1 MHKFRKINN
10 LFFILYL
17 LPAVFILWF
26 ISKFALDIPYM
37 DQWSLVPFFEKIY
50 DGKATF
56 TDFFAPHNE
65 HRLFFPKLIFV
76 VLAFLTNWQIR
87 YELYFNFILAC
98 ITCFSIYKLSIT
110 TQKPDKF
117 LSKISTI
124 LTCLL
129 IFSLMQYEN
138 WLWGFQLANQLINT
152 CLVVA
157 TFILTSFKE
166 WSVKKRVIIAAILCF
181 IASFSS
187 AQGLLTWLAL
197 LPAVAFLENNS
208 NGDDNINKEQLD
220 IWGCFFIISGLLYAI
235 GYDKPVDTPSF
246 IIPFEQPF
254 NSLFF
259 ALNVLGFPILS
270 VVAKPGA
277 VFILGLIISV
287 LFITISWYIFKHF
300 PEEFRENLTPW
311 VCLGIFAILFAI
323 MTTIGRGALPIE
335 FARISRYTTNSLLLI
350 VAFIQIL
357 RFFVSL
363 YPSDRIQ
370 VFKGIYGVL
379 SGVFLAIFISNSIF
393 TFAHVQ
399 EFKKNI
405 DIGKNCLNYIYLF
418 NETYRDQSYNNCLKN
433 LYPDAEEIK
442 NNAEIMDKLYFREF
456 PLDANL
462 NLPMPNQTYGN
473 IDKPASNEKP
483 LIVNKNST
491 GFSIAGW
498 AILPETK
505 KNPQVVFLSNN
516 KSKSFFA
523 TAIINTER
531 PDVAAYFKNKR
542 FLKSGWAVDISSA
555 SLPPGKT
562 IINAWVYDASNDR
575 FFKLKGEAKILLQ

>member
-1 MHKFRKINN
+1 MNKLSKINQI
-10 LFFILYL
+10 LFILYL

-26 ISKFALDIPYM
+26 ISKFAINIPYM
-37 DQWSLVPFFEKIY
+37 DQWSLVPFFEKIS

-56 TDFFAPHNE
+56 TDFFALHNE

-76 VLAFLTNWQIR
+76 GFAFLTNWKIR

-98 ITCFSIYKLSIT
+98 ITCFTLYKLSIK
-110 TQKPDKF
+110 TQKPDNF
-117 LSKISTI
+117 LAKISTI

-157 TFILTSFKE
+157 TFILTSFQQ
-166 WSVKKRVIIAAILCF
+166 WSINKRVIIAAILCF

-197 LPAVAFLENNS
+197 IPAVAFLENPN
-208 NGDDNINKEQLD
+208 NVDDNINKEKLD
-220 IWGCFFIISGLLYAI
+220 IWGTLFIVSAIIYAI

-246 IIPFEQPF
+246 IIPFEQPI

-259 ALNVLGFPILS
+259 ALNLLGFPILS

-277 VFILGLIISV
+277 AFIVGLLICVF
-287 LFITISWYIFKHF
+287 FITTSWYIFKHF
-300 PEEFRENLTPW
+300 RLEFRQNLTPW
-311 VCLGIFAILFAI
+311 VCLGIFSSLFAV

-335 FARISRYTTNSLLLI
+335 FAMISRYTTNSLLLI

-370 VFKGIYGVL
+370 IFKGIYGVF
-379 SGVFLAIFISNSIF
+379 SGIFLAIFLSNSIATF
-393 TFAHVQ
+393 THIK
-399 EFKKNI
+399 EFKTNI
-405 DIGKNCLNYIYLF
+405 DIGKACLNYIYIF
-418 NETYRDQSYNNCLKN
+418 NEKYIDKSYNNCLKN
-433 LYPDAEEIK
+433 LYPDAEEVKKYADIL
-442 NNAEIMDKLYFREF
+442 DKLYFREF

-462 NLPMPNQTYGN
+462 ILPMPNQTYGN
-473 IDKPASNEKP
+473 IDKPASSKNP
-483 LIVNKNST
+483 LLINKNIT
-491 GFSIAGW
+491 GFSITGW
-498 AILPETK
+498 AILPEST
-505 KNPQVVFLSNN
+505 KNPQVVFLTNN
-516 KSKSFFA
+516 QSKNFFA
-523 TAIINTER
+523 IAKINIER
-531 PDVAAYFKNKR
+531 PDVAAYFKNNR
-542 FLKSGWAVDISSA
+542 FTKSGWSVDISPA
-555 SLPPGKT
+555 SLPPGET
-562 IINAWVYDASNDR
+562 IINAWVYDANNDR
-575 FFKLKGEAKILLQ
+575 FFKLNGEAKVLLQ